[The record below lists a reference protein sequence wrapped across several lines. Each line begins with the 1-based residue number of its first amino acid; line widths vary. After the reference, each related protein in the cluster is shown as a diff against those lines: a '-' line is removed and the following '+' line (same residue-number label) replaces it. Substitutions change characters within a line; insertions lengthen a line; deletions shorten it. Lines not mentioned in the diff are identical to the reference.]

1 MITAKTILFTFC
13 FLLLVVGLIGL
24 IVSSI
29 MEKYYTKKLIELNK
43 RLRQDENWRNKY
55 INNK

>member
-13 FLLLVVGLIGL
+13 FLLFVVGLIGL

>member
-13 FLLLVVGLIGL
+13 FLLLIVGLIGL

>member
-13 FLLLVVGLIGL
+13 FLLFVVGLIGL

-29 MEKYYTKKLIELNK
+29 MEKYYTKKLIKLNK